1 MNILSHRF
9 AEKQLRA
16 VRDVEQQL
24 FFHFPSMESVWD
36 PQAGGNHCCC
46 CMLEHLFHR
55 MSARVGLTQ
64 WNPQQLSCDHSS
76 PLKMATYIP

>member
-55 MSARVGLTQ
+55 DVCPCRLDPVESSAAEL
-64 WNPQQLSCDHSS
+64 
-76 PLKMATYIP
+76 